1 MDLRLSPINSEGV
14 ILYDL
19 LMNEFGQ
26 LDETAELES
35 AVLVALCSDAVAS
48 ESDTLPTPGSTDL
61 RGWWADE
68 NAGAIWPGAWP
79 IGSKLW
85 LLKRSKIVDAG
96 AREGATLTRV
106 QTYIAQALQPFIDL
120 KVCSNITINCWE
132 EQGSK
137 IYAQIVMYR
146 GPKQLLSLQ
155 FAALWNELYP
165 LQAQQR
171 I

>member
-1 MDLRLSPINSEGV
+1 MK
-14 ILYDL
+14 
-19 LMNEFGQ
+19 
-26 LDETAELES
+26 TLEQS
-35 AVLVALCSDAVAS
+35 
-48 ESDTLPTPGSTDL
+48 G
-61 RGWWADE
+61 RGR
-68 NAGAIWPGAWP
+68 GL

-96 AREGATLTRV
+96 AREGATLTRFKLTLPKPSAIHRSEGLFEHHD
-106 QTYIAQALQPFIDL
+106 QLLGRT
-120 KVCSNITINCWE
+120 
-132 EQGSK
+132 GSK